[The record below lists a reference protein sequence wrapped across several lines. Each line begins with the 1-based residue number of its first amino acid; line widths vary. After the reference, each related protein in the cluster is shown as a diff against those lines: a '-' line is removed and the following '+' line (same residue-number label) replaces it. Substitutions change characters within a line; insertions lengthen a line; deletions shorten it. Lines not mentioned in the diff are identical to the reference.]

1 MGLIFHNKTTK
12 VQQLTDFIQGAIVSQ
27 ELQAGDKLP
36 SINYM
41 SSEYNVSRD
50 TVFKAFLKLKERGL
64 IDSIHGKNYYVS
76 NLSTNILLVLDEY
89 SPFKE
94 ALYNSLVKKLPST
107 YKVDLWFHQYNKNLF
122 DTIINESYGR
132 YNKYIVMNYDNEK
145 FSETLEK
152 IEKGRLLLL
161 DFGKFDKKEY
171 SYVCQ
176 DFDEGF
182 YDALLS
188 AHQELSKYNQLIFIL
203 NKHHKH
209 PQSSVDYFT
218 KFCNDHNFNYEI
230 RHDTIGDI
238 TAGSCYIV
246 IKQTDVVEVIKQ
258 SKLKELQMGKDFGL
272 IAYNEDPFYE
282 VIGNGLPCISIDFKR
297 LGELAGEFALKGKK
311 IRKYLPT
318 KVYRKGSI

>member
-27 ELQAGDKLP
+27 ELRAGDKLP

-188 AHQELSKYNQLIFIL
+188 AHQELLKYNQLVFIL

-218 KFCNDHNFNYEI
+218 KFCNDHNPTRYHRRYHRRQLLHCHQAN
-230 RHDTIGDI
+230 RCG
-238 TAGSCYIV
+238 GSHQT
-246 IKQTDVVEVIKQ
+246 KQIEGVANGQGFRIDR
-258 SKLKELQMGKDFGL
+258 LQRRPVLRSNRQRIAVHKHRFQAFGRTGRR
-272 IAYNEDPFYE
+272 
-282 VIGNGLPCISIDFKR
+282 VCTKR
-297 LGELAGEFALKGKK
+297 QENKK
-311 IRKYLPT
+311 ISPY
-318 KVYRKGSI
+318 